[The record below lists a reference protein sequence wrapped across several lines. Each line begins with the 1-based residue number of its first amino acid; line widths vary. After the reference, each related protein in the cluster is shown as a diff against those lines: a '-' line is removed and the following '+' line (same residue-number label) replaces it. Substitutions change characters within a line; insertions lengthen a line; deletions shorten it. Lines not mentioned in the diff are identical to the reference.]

1 MELTC
6 RFYEQKSPN
15 IGDVV
20 MVRIHSFPATGAY
33 VHLLEYNN
41 MEGFVQLRE
50 LFPLKSP
57 WTKTDCKGKRGQIE
71 PMKIITNNYKGKRP
85 SSQPQR
91 LSRKCMSPD
100 DRERCTEAYCKAK
113 AVDSVLRRVAS
124 TLQYKSNEE
133 FEALY
138 SKTAWCPMSKSI

>member
-41 MEGFVQLRE
+41 MEGESLE
-50 LFPLKSP
+50 
-57 WTKTDCKGKRGQIE
+57 I
-71 PMKIITNNYKGKRP
+71 
-85 SSQPQR
+85 
-91 LSRKCMSPD
+91 
-100 DRERCTEAYCKAK
+100 
-113 AVDSVLRRVAS
+113 
-124 TLQYKSNEE
+124 SN
-133 FEALY
+133 LMG
-138 SKTAWCPMSKSI
+138 SLVT